1 MQTLVTIPLKD
12 KNEICM
18 FLSTD
23 VVRGTAVM
31 NADHKEGYLTKRGK
45 NFGGSVQTS
54 IPRGPTT
61 DSMVLILPAGR
72 PATSSCKALF

>member
-1 MQTLVTIPLKD
+1 MIFFLQAILETYMQSLVGIPLKN

-23 VVRGTAVM
+23 LVRGNAVM

-45 NFGGSVQTS
+45 NFGG
-54 IPRGPTT
+54 
-61 DSMVLILPAGR
+61 
-72 PATSSCKALF
+72 